1 MDEAPMSDSGFDS
14 PESAAM
20 VGFTPKYCRPIASR
34 MSGDD
39 AYVLLNTGSS
49 EQPYL
54 YGVNCR
60 RENGRWF
67 EGGSAN
73 RPGWEQTGHDP
84 DVGTLSFWDDA
95 PVDADMVRVEF
106 DGGLV
111 EGPVIDRAFLVV
123 WWRVPAPLDWPRA
136 RAFRIAGRWI
146 DSAGV
151 HAG

>member
-1 MDEAPMSDSGFDS
+1 MSDDGFDA
-14 PESAAM
+14 PEHAAM
-20 VGFTPKYCRPIASR
+20 VGFPPKYCRVVASR
-34 MSGDD
+34 VNGDG

-67 EGGSAN
+67 EGGSSN
-73 RPGWEQTGHDP
+73 GPGWEQTGHDP
-84 DVGTLSFWDDA
+84 DVGTLSLWGDTPA
-95 PVDADMVRVEF
+95 DADMVRVEF
-106 DGGLV
+106 EGHIV
-111 EGPVIDRAFLVV
+111 EEPVIDRAYLVV
-123 WWRVPAPLDWPRA
+123 WWRLPAPQEWPRA
-136 RAFRIAGRWI
+136 RAFRIAGGWV

>member
-1 MDEAPMSDSGFDS
+1 MVETPMGDNGFDS

-20 VGFTPKYCRPIASR
+20 VGFPPKYCQPIASR
-34 MSGDD
+34 MNGDD
-39 AYVLLNTGSS
+39 AYVLLNTGSR

-60 RENGRWF
+60 LENGRWF
-67 EGGSAN
+67 EGGSSN
-73 RPGWEQTGHDP
+73 GPGWAQTGHDP
-84 DVGTLSFWDDA
+84 YLGTLSFWDDA

-106 DGGLV
+106 DGRIV
-111 EGPVIDRAFLVV
+111 EEPVIDRGFLVV
-123 WWRVPAPLDWPRA
+123 WWRVPAPHEWPRV

>member
-1 MDEAPMSDSGFDS
+1 MRDDGFDS
-14 PESAAM
+14 PEGAAM
-20 VGFTPKYCRPIASR
+20 DGFPARYCRVIASR
-34 MSGDD
+34 LQGDD

-67 EGGSAN
+67 EGGSGN
-73 RPGWEQTGHDP
+73 GPGWEQIGHDP
-84 DVGTLSFWDDA
+84 DVGTLALWDDA
-95 PVDADMVRVEF
+95 PADADMVRIEF
-106 DGGLV
+106 
-111 EGPVIDRAFLVV
+111 EGHVVDEPVIVRAYLVV
-123 WWRVPAPLDWPRA
+123 WWRVPAPQDWPRV